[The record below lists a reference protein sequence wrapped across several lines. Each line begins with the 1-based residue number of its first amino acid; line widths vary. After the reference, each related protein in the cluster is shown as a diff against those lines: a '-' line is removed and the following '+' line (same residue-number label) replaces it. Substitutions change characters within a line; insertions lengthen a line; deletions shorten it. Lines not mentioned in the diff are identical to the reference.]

1 MSRMLP
7 SDAACGLRGGAQL
20 TFCRRGSATVL
31 SSARVEAP
39 LKLVRPF
46 ALADGRLI
54 VPLITLGP
62 GLCGAAPGAIDVHA
76 PAGARVIIPN
86 TAATRVLGMAD
97 DAQALQ
103 PVRLTA
109 GPGAHLEYYPGL
121 TIPFPDSAFVQE
133 IEATAAR
140 DARVGILET
149 WALGRA
155 ARGEY
160 LRFRYVRSRT
170 TVRVDGALIYAD
182 ATLLEPRT
190 AAVAG
195 AGVLDG
201 RRYLVSGFWYAADVS
216 AGCRGQTPDAPLHT
230 VSSRNWGQT
239 PDGRL
244 HTLLVAFGQSA
255 TGRVLLLALVDDG
268 RAVG

>member
-1 MSRMLP
+1 MFIPARITIRK
-7 SDAACGLRGGAQL
+7 DVKFHDG
-20 TFCRRGSATVL
+20 TVL
-31 SSARVEAP
+31 APADVAASIERARSAAP
-39 LKLVRPF
+39 W
-46 ALADGRLI
+46 ALA
-54 VPLITLGP
+54 
-62 GLCGAAPGAIDVHA
+62 
-76 PAGARVIIPN
+76 
-86 TAATRVLGMAD
+86 
-97 DAQALQ
+97 AL
-103 PVRLTA
+103 A
-109 GPGAHLEYYPGL
+109 
-121 TIPFPDSAFVQE
+121 
-133 IEATAAR
+133 
-140 DARVGILET
+140 
-149 WALGRA
+149 
-155 ARGEY
+155 
-160 LRFRYVRSRT
+160 

-255 TGRVLLLALVDDG
+255 PGRVFLRALGDDG
-268 RAVG
+268 RALDRVVRDALARVADAWKVPPLRLERFRC